1 MKQFSLGSTFL
12 LLLACTTLAA
22 CGERVQPAPTAS
34 NDATQP
40 STALGQ
46 KVRQATDK
54 ARAKLATQ
62 NISISNNE
70 DGLPKAE
77 ISPQGD
83 LLIGG
88 KTIAIDQAQR
98 KLLLQHR
105 ANAVALAEA
114 GIEVG
119 VYGADLGARAAGEAL
134 RGIFTGNTDQIEKRV
149 EAEAEK
155 IKGAAQR
162 LCDLLP
168 AMRDSQQAVAAA
180 IPQFKPYATMDQAD
194 IDDCLVDK
202 GKSYDAGKD
211 LGRALAEL
219 SKDSNTP
226 AAPEVEEGDAA
237 ARADA
242 AAAKR

>member
-1 MKQFSLGSTFL
+1 MKQFSIAPIAL
-12 LLLACTTLAA
+12 LLLTCAA
-22 CGERVQPAPTAS
+22 LTGCGERAQPAQTAA
-34 NDATQP
+34 NDPAQAN
-40 STALGQ
+40 TALGQ

-62 NISISNNE
+62 NISFSGDSN
-70 DGLPKAE
+70 GLPKAE

-88 KTIAIDQAQR
+88 KTIAIDEAQR

-105 ANAVALAEA
+105 ANVVAVTEA

-168 AMRDSQQAVAAA
+168 AMRNSQQALATA
-180 IPQFKPYATMDQAD
+180 IPQFVPYATMDQSD
-194 IDDCLVDK
+194 IDDCIVDQ
-202 GKSYDAGKD
+202 GSSYNSGKD
-211 LGRALAEL
+211 VGRALAEL
-219 SKDSNTP
+219 RADSN
-226 AAPEVEEGDAA
+226 APEQETNQEDAA

-242 AAAKR
+242 AATKR